1 MTVVSHHFAG
11 VNIAPAFLN
20 PTIEIIATMA
30 TEPKPPPDVLTLTAR
45 MSRGDEAAF
54 HEFYKLFFIR
64 LLRYLIVVT
73 NGQEEI
79 AREALQLTFVRVAR
93 HVRKFDSETA
103 FWNWLAV
110 LARNCAVDE
119 LRKRNR
125 QQNLLVRFYQQRPDD
140 VDLKSDVADEQFLK
154 LLEKGIAGLPDDERL
169 LLERKYFAEETA
181 RCLAEEFQVTEK
193 AMESR
198 LLRIRR
204 KLKTMILD
212 RLRNETTD

>member
-1 MTVVSHHFAG
+1 MS
-11 VNIAPAFLN
+11 NLPAYLS
-20 PTIEIIATMA
+20 PPIEIIAKMA
-30 TEPKPPPDVLTLTAR
+30 TDPKPPPEVLALTTR

-54 HEFYKLFFIR
+54 HDFYALYSKR
-64 LLRYLIVVT
+64 LLRYLFMVT
-73 NGQEEI
+73 GGQEEI

-125 QQNLLVRFYQQRPDD
+125 QKNLLARFFQQRPAEPELAEDD
-140 VDLKSDVADEQFLK
+140 ADEQLLK
-154 LLEKGIAGLPDDERL
+154 LVEIEIATLPDDERL
-169 LLERKYFAEETA
+169 LLERKYFAGETA
-181 RCLAEEFQVTEK
+181 RALAEEFQITEK

-198 LLRIRR
+198 LLRIRQ
-204 KLKTMILD
+204 KLKTSILD
-212 RLRNETTD
+212 GLKNETTE

>member
-1 MTVVSHHFAG
+1 MTVVSNHFAG
-11 VNIAPAFLN
+11 VNIAPAFLSP
-20 PTIEIIATMA
+20 PTEIIATMA

-45 MSRGDEAAF
+45 LSRGDEAAF
-54 HEFYKLFFIR
+54 HEFYKIYFNRLF
-64 LLRYLIVVT
+64 RYLIVVT

-125 QQNLLVRFYQQRPDD
+125 QQNLLARFFQQRPAD
-140 VDLKSDVADEQFLK
+140 VDLKGDEADEEFLK
-154 LLEKGIAGLPDDERL
+154 LLEKEIAGLPDDERL

-181 RCLAEEFQVTEK
+181 RGLAGEFQVTEK

-204 KLKTMILD
+204 KLKAVILD
-212 RLRNETTD
+212 RLKNETTD

>member
-1 MTVVSHHFAG
+1 MTVVSNNFAG
-11 VNIAPAFLN
+11 VKITPAFLK
-20 PTIEIIATMA
+20 PPIESIAKLA
-30 TEPKPPPDVLTLTAR
+30 TESEPPGVLTLTAR
-45 MSRGDEAAF
+45 LSRGDEAAF
-54 HEFYKLFFIR
+54 HEFYSLYFNR

-73 NGQEEI
+73 KGQEEI

-125 QQNLLVRFYQQRPDD
+125 HQSLLARFFQQRPAGADF
-140 VDLKSDVADEQFLK
+140 KSDEADEQFLK
-154 LLEKGIAGLPDDERL
+154 LLEKEIAGLPDDERL
-169 LLERKYFAEETA
+169 LLERKYFARETA
-181 RCLAEEFQVTEK
+181 HGLAEEFQVAEK

-204 KLKTMILD
+204 KLKAVILE
-212 RLRNETTD
+212 RIKNETTD

>member
-54 HEFYKLFFIR
+54 HEFYKLFFNR

-79 AREALQLTFVRVAR
+79 AQEALQLTFMRVAR

-125 QQNLLVRFYQQRPDD
+125 QQNLLVRFFQQRPDD
-140 VDLKSDVADEQFLK
+140 VDWENNVADEQFLK
-154 LLEKGIAGLPDDERL
+154 LLEKEIAGLPDDERL

>member
-1 MTVVSHHFAG
+1 MTVVSNHFAG
-11 VNIAPAFLN
+11 VNITPAFLS
-20 PTIEIIATMA
+20 PPIEIIAKMA

-54 HEFYKLFFIR
+54 HEFYKLYFNR
-64 LLRYLIVVT
+64 LLRYLFVIVG
-73 NGQEEI
+73 GQEEI

-110 LARNCAVDE
+110 LARHCAVDE

-125 QQNLLVRFYQQRPDD
+125 RQTLLARFFREQPADLY
-140 VDLKSDVADEQFLK
+140 LKSDEAGEQFLK
-154 LLEKGIAGLPDDERL
+154 LLEEEIAGLPDDERL
-169 LLERKYFAEETA
+169 LLERKYIAEETA
-181 RCLAEEFQVTEK
+181 HGLAEEFQVTEK

-212 RLRNETTD
+212 RLKNETTD

>member
-1 MTVVSHHFAG
+1 
-11 VNIAPAFLN
+11 
-20 PTIEIIATMA
+20 MA

-54 HEFYKLFFIR
+54 HEFYKLFFNR

-79 AREALQLTFVRVAR
+79 AQEALQLTFMRVAR

-204 KLKTMILD
+204 KLKAVILEQIK
-212 RLRNETTD
+212 NETTD